1 MIIYVYHHVSPPLKY
16 QTSIQLSADL
26 VPVLVIFLHFQED
39 IYTSEMNR
47 NTRSICLYIYM
58 YIHITI
64 RHLHLDSCTY
74 RHHPHDQMI
83 YWWCCS
89 ASCCSGSSP
98 TRQLAHSTLWQI
110 WPIFVQHPHLPYLSI
125 YLSISKY
132 LSISINIYIYTPN
145 ILCNIHTSFLL
156 LEASN

>member
-1 MIIYVYHHVSPPLKY
+1 MAMALHGMARAWSWTAKFPVRAQLEAQRNTQNMQHSNTILYTHIYIYVYKYTYTWLYMYITMFRHHWSTKLA
-16 QTSIQLSADL
+16 SSCQLTLSRCWSS
-26 VPVLVIFLHFQED
+26 F
-39 IYTSEMNR
+39 YTSKK
-47 NTRSICLYIYM
+47 RSALQRWTEISYRYYRIWLYIYM

-98 TRQLAHSTLWQI
+98 TR
-110 WPIFVQHPHLPYLSI
+110 
-125 YLSISKY
+125 
-132 LSISINIYIYTPN
+132 
-145 ILCNIHTSFLL
+145 
-156 LEASN
+156 